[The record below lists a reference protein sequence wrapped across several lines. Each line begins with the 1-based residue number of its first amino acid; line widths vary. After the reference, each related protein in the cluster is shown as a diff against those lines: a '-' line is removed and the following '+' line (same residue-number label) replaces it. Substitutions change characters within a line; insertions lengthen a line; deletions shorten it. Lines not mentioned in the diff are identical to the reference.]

1 MVFLRNGRIFVA
13 RYKRVTRAHLPGNI
27 RLRRPHPQRAAPQGR
42 RCWQIVD
49 KQGCGFDRNIL
60 KFAKKIAKTPVVW
73 KHGKMALNDFPNL
86 YNKGTNKIKNK
97 KIKKLFQS
105 VLANSLVDMGTECRQ

>member
-1 MVFLRNGRIFVA
+1 
-13 RYKRVTRAHLPGNI
+13 
-27 RLRRPHPQRAAPQGR
+27 
-42 RCWQIVD
+42 
-49 KQGCGFDRNIL
+49 
-60 KFAKKIAKTPVVW
+60 
-73 KHGKMALNDFPNL
+73 MALNDFPNL